1 MDNYKGENRA
11 VKRQESGIATWIN
24 QTDGIVIPLERN
36 LLTTI
41 LEFLTYEMRIR
52 DLG

>member
-1 MDNYKGENRA
+1 V

-24 QTDGIVIPLERN
+24 QTDGIVIPLQRN
-36 LLTTI
+36 LLATI
-41 LEFLTYEMRIR
+41 LGFLTHEMRVH